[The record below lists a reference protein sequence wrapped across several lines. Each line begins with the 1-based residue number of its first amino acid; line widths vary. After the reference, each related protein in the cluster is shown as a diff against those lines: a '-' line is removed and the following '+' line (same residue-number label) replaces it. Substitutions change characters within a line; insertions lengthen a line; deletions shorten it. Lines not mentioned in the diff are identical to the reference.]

1 MNKVEKIRLSIG
13 TASQLG
19 LRIGELIP
27 DFTSAFLMT
36 YCETGCT
43 ANCAFCPQAR
53 ESDSSPQMLSRISWP
68 LIDFDV
74 FLSAFGSF
82 QTFTRVCIQCL
93 NYDGVVEETIYIIK
107 QLRTSFGGP
116 ISICVHPLK
125 GSEIRELNDAGAT
138 NIGIA
143 IDAATPAV
151 FDRIKGK
158 SRGSHYLWTD
168 HERALFEAASVF
180 GVGKVTTHLI
190 VGLGETEREASE
202 FLLDMFQRGIRVGLF
217 AFTSVRGTSLE
228 GQNQPDLGTYRRI
241 QALRY
246 LLERGEITADDVEY
260 SDKGEI
266 VITADQTKIREV
278 LSSGQAFRVSG
289 CSGCN
294 RPYYNERPG
303 GPLYNYPRPLSED
316 EVVLALEA
324 SDLVTQDG

>member
-1 MNKVEKIRLSIG
+1 MLQLQQFLIGSRARVEAVITYGRTTKGHSLKQRRFSEWARL
-13 TASQLG
+13 
-19 LRIGELIP
+19 RP
-27 DFTSAFLMT
+27 
-36 YCETGCT
+36 
-43 ANCAFCPQAR
+43 
-53 ESDSSPQMLSRISWP
+53 
-68 LIDFDV
+68 
-74 FLSAFGSF
+74 
-82 QTFTRVCIQCL
+82 
-93 NYDGVVEETIYIIK
+93 
-107 QLRTSFGGP
+107 
-116 ISICVHPLK
+116 
-125 GSEIRELNDAGAT
+125 
-138 NIGIA
+138 
-143 IDAATPAV
+143 
-151 FDRIKGK
+151 
-158 SRGSHYLWTD
+158 
-168 HERALFEAASVF
+168 
-180 GVGKVTTHLI
+180 
-190 VGLGETEREASE
+190 
-202 FLLDMFQRGIRVGLF
+202 GLF